1 MGLARRFRAGLGLP
15 PGDSA
20 IVPVPVPDGT
30 ADMLRR
36 NGVVATVRAGRLRC
50 AFHLTTTEA
59 DVDKAVGLL
68 APVVA
73 GAVA

>member
-1 MGLARRFRAGLGLP
+1 M
-15 PGDSA
+15 
-20 IVPVPVPDGT
+20 PVPVPDGT